1 MKENELLLIFDIGKT
16 NKKVLLF
23 DRDMKVFLEEESRFG
38 DVADEDGFPCENAD
52 LLESW
57 IRTTLQRFLRSEQYR
72 VAGINFTTY
81 GATLVY
87 LDQEG
92 KRIGPVYNYLKPFPD
107 EVLEGFFD
115 AYGGMEEFKRITA
128 SPFLGMLNS
137 GLQLLWLK
145 RTKPDVFRK
154 AHQILHLPQY
164 LSGLVHGQYVSE
176 HTSIGCHTMLWNFD
190 RMEYHSW
197 LEKEHITLPDPIPV
211 TGTFPAALEGNI
223 IEAGIGIH
231 DSSASLA
238 PYILAAKKP
247 FILVSTGTW
256 SIHMNPYNQELLT
269 REQLSQDCLCFLGV
283 HGKPVKSSRFFLG
296 RIHDLNV
303 ERLREHFFAPET
315 AYQRVDP
322 GSARIAELW
331 EQGEQGCVFFR
342 KGIPQGL
349 VDLGVDCRRFTS
361 FEDAYTRMM
370 VDLTRHIVQSIRLI
384 IAEKDTTRHLYVS
397 GGFAR
402 NPIFLNVLTLAF
414 PDKQVFT
421 SEVDNASSL
430 GAALVIADRVW
441 EGSADHLNLGLTS
454 PALHH
459 PPR

>member
-1 MKENELLLIFDIGKT
+1 MKVKELVLVFDIGKT

-23 DRDMKVFLEEESRFG
+23 DRQMKVVHEEESRFEEG
-38 DVADEDGFPCENAD
+38 VDEEGFPCEDAG
-52 LLESW
+52 LLEAW
-57 IRTTLQRFLRSEQYR
+57 IFSTLQHLSRSEKYR
-72 VAGINFTTY
+72 IVGINFSAY
-81 GATLVY
+81 GATLVH

-92 KRIGPVYNYLKPFPD
+92 KRIGPIYNYLKPLP
-107 EVLEGFFD
+107 EKVLEGFFETF
-115 AYGGMEEFKRITA
+115 GGKEEFMRKTA

-145 RTKPDVFRK
+145 RIRPETFQKVK
-154 AHQILHLPQY
+154 HVLHLPQY
-164 LSGLVHGQYVSE
+164 LAGLIHSQKVSE
-176 HTSIGCHTMLWNFD
+176 YTSIGCHTMMWDFD
-190 RMEYHSW
+190 RMGYHSW
-197 LEKEHITLPDPIPV
+197 LKTEGITLPVPIPV
-211 TGTFPAALEGNI
+211 SETFPVVLEGNK

-256 SIHMNPYNQELLT
+256 SIHMNPFNQEQLT
-269 REQLSQDCLCFLGV
+269 SEQLNQDCLCFLGV

-303 ERLREHFFAPET
+303 ERLQEHFFAPES
-315 AYQRVDP
+315 AYKGVDP
-322 GSARIAELW
+322 GSQKIAELW
-331 EQGEQGCVFFR
+331 DLGEEGRIFFR

-349 VDLGVDCRRFTS
+349 VDLGVDCRQFRS
-361 FEDAYTRMM
+361 FDEAYARLM
-370 VDLTRHIVQSIRLI
+370 VDLTRLVVHSIRLI
-384 IAEKDTTRHLYVS
+384 IAEKDTTCHLYVS

-402 NPIFLNVLTLAF
+402 NPIFLVVLSLAF
-414 PDKQVFT
+414 PGKQVYA
-421 SEVDNASSL
+421 SEMDNASSL
-430 GAALVIADRVW
+430 GAALVIANKVW
-441 EGSADHLNLGLTS
+441 AGSAGTLDLNLTS